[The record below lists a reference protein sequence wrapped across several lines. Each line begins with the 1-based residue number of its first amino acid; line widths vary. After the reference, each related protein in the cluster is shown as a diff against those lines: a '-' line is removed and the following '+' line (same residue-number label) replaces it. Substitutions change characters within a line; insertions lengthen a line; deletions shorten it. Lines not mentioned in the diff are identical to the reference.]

1 MAKNSFDPIGTL
13 SVGNVVTTGTILYK
27 SNFKRYFQISLRAS
41 GWWLAIIVATFGLIM
56 SSSIVFFVTSAWL
69 GIVPFALGWIVLTA
83 YCLAKYATDRA
94 IICRLAYQELI
105 DEPETIDAASRQLL
119 PNTWGFLR
127 ISLLVGLYLLIV
139 GIIGYVAIA
148 AIVGLGVYLFRDNMT
163 LFGDNF
169 WFFLAIGLLMFAL
182 VSIWIIIILRYYARW
197 FVAELPLA
205 IESTRSANFSI
216 RRSRRLCGVASR
228 RIVTIIS
235 LSFIITL
242 PINIITSV
250 PSFIGQ
256 MMSSPVTSP
265 DPATQ
270 AIGGGLV
277 LVGVLLSLIIE
288 LFLMPL
294 WQAVKAVVYYDLRN
308 RFEGSDLALEPGR
321 I

>member
-1 MAKNSFDPIGTL
+1 MAKNILDPIGTL

-27 SNFKRYFQISLRAS
+27 SNFKRYFQISLRAT

-56 SSSIVFFVTSAWL
+56 SGSLLFFATRSWW
-69 GIVPFALGWIVLTA
+69 GIVPFTLAWIALNI
-83 YCLAKYATDRA
+83 YFLAKYATDRA

-105 DEPETIDAASRQLL
+105 NAPETVDAATRQLL
-119 PNTWGFLR
+119 PNMWGFLR
-127 ISLLVGLYLLIV
+127 ISLLVGLYLLII
-139 GIIGYVAIA
+139 GAIGYIAIA
-148 AIVGLGVYLFRDNMT
+148 IIAGFAVYSFTSQILSI
-163 LFGDNF
+163 GSNF
-169 WFFLAIGLLMFAL
+169 WIYTVMGLSILGLVLTWIAIIM
-182 VSIWIIIILRYYARW
+182 RYYATW

-216 RRSRRLCGVASR
+216 RRSRRLCGVAIR
-228 RIVTIIS
+228 RIVTIITIA
-235 LSFIITL
+235 FIITL

-256 MMSSPVTSP
+256 IMTSPVTSP
-265 DPATQ
+265 DPSTQ
-270 AIGGGLV
+270 LIGGGLV
-277 LVGVLLSLIIE
+277 LVGILLSLIVE

-308 RFEGSDLALEPGR
+308 RFEGSDLVIEPGR